1 MKTVQFIIIYFVIDF
16 ISAAPKQLISWNANE
31 KTLISKSMGI
41 PKVMTPNNDT
51 HKLKR
56 NDRLVFEGPVYSPN
70 TDKIYFPDDNI
81 DANKVIDDNEK
92 VYSTTVKSIST
103 TKNIISTT
111 EDNYITE
118 INNSTEIDEDDD
130 DEIDFS
136 ASFTPNTLIQPLN
149 TNFQTTQPTVITS
162 LYAICSAEHSIRA
175 SWHLGSNATSGTHTF
190 PNGTKVQYAEC
201 RVVVITHP

>member
-1 MKTVQFIIIYFVIDF
+1 MHTSLF
-16 ISAAPKQLISWNANE
+16 SAPKQLNSLNANE
-31 KTLISKSMGI
+31 KTLISKSTGI

-56 NDRLVFEGPVYSPN
+56 NDMLVFQGPVYSPN
-70 TDKIYFPDDNI
+70 ADKIYFPDDNI
-81 DANKVIDDNEK
+81 DANKVIDDSTTKEID
-92 VYSTTVKSIST
+92 YSTTLKSIST

-118 INNSTEIDEDDD
+118 INNSTKIDEDDD
-130 DEIDFS
+130 NHIDFS

-149 TNFQTTQPTVITS
+149 IDLQTTQPTVVTS
-162 LYAICSAEHSIRA
+162 LYAICSADYSQRM
-175 SWHLGSNATSGTHTF
+175 SWHLGSNATSGTYTF